1 MKKLLI
7 ILLVLMGLFAV
18 VVGGL
23 VAIFGISRWAGQ
35 DNVASGTVLQINLEM
50 PFNEYIPD
58 SPAAEVFAGGGA
70 KVRDLVEALDRA
82 AGDGRVVG
90 IVARVGAGTSGMA
103 ITQEIRDAVLAFR
116 DSGKFAVAYAETI
129 GEAGPGNV
137 GYYAAT
143 AFEEIWLQPSGDVS
157 LTGLMSETPFIS
169 GALEKLEI
177 TPRFD
182 HRYEFKNAMSL
193 FTEKNMTAAHRE
205 AMSQLIDSQ
214 FGQMVAAIAEARNMT
229 EDEARGMFDHGPFM
243 GQQAVDAGLVD
254 GLRYRDE
261 VRDDIRDRVG
271 GGTEFVDW
279 DSYLKRAG
287 RSNDSGTGVA
297 LIYGVGN
304 ILRGESGYNPVLG
317 NLVMGSDSVTAA
329 LRDAIDDDDIHA
341 IVFRV
346 DCPGGSAVASES
358 VRREIVRARD
368 AGKPVVV
375 TMGNVAAS
383 GGYWVSVN
391 ADRII
396 AQPATITAS
405 IGVLN
410 GKFLTTS
417 FWNNLGITFDNVQ
430 TSDFSTHYSSS
441 YDFTESGWAYFQ
453 SWLDRIYEEFT
464 QRVAEGR
471 DMPLEDVLKI
481 AKGHIWTGED
491 ALNLGLVDELGGF
504 PSALAAVRELLNL
517 TPGAPLNLT
526 LLPREKTTF
535 EKLSSFMESSTAST
549 AASTAAI
556 ETLRAMQP
564 AVRSVGQVAVPPEQR
579 GVVHAPALPD
589 VE

>member
-1 MKKLLI
+1 MKKLLV

-18 VVGGL
+18 CIGGL
-23 VAIFGISRWAGQ
+23 LAIFGIARWAGRE
-35 DNVASGTVLQINLEM
+35 DVVAGTVLQINLEM

-70 KVRDLVEALDRA
+70 KVRDLVESLDRA
-82 AGDGRVVG
+82 TGDDRVVG
-90 IVARVGAGTSGMA
+90 IVARVGAGSSGMA

-116 DSGKFAVAYAETI
+116 GSGKLAVAYAETI

-157 LTGLMSETPFIS
+157 LTGFMSETPFIS

-182 HRYEFKNAMSL
+182 HRYEFKNAMNL
-193 FTEKNMTAAHRE
+193 FTEKSMTAPHRE
-205 AMSQLIDSQ
+205 AMTQLIDSQ

-254 GLRYRDE
+254 GLKYRDE
-261 VRDDIRDRVG
+261 VRDDIRDLVG
-271 GGTEFVDW
+271 GSVEFLNW
-279 DSYLKRAG
+279 DRYLERAG
-287 RSNDSGTGVA
+287 RANNSGTGVA

-304 ILRGESGYNPVLG
+304 IMRGESGYNPVLG
-317 NLVMGSDSVTAA
+317 NLVMGSDSVATA

-358 VRREIVRARD
+358 VRREIVRARE

-383 GGYWVSVN
+383 GGYWISVN

-396 AQPATITAS
+396 VQHWGIRDSEFVPLAHGIGSTAGLKVEPVAAHPWLQGERVSGTITDDFRYE
-405 IGVLN
+405 V
-410 GKFLTTS
+410 FLDVS
-417 FWNNLGITFDNVQ
+417 QPPPAGI
-430 TSDFSTHYSSS
+430 
-441 YDFTESGWAYFQ
+441 
-453 SWLDRIYEEFT
+453 R
-464 QRVAEGR
+464 
-471 DMPLEDVLKI
+471 
-481 AKGHIWTGED
+481 
-491 ALNLGLVDELGGF
+491 
-504 PSALAAVRELLNL
+504 
-517 TPGAPLNLT
+517 
-526 LLPREKTTF
+526 
-535 EKLSSFMESSTAST
+535 
-549 AASTAAI
+549 
-556 ETLRAMQP
+556 
-564 AVRSVGQVAVPPEQR
+564 
-579 GVVHAPALPD
+579 
-589 VE
+589 